1 MGRVTDCISAIDV
14 WTYLGKFNCLHL
26 NLQNY
31 NQHLRC
37 NLFLQR
43 AEDDG
48 PDIPG
53 AICRTGARAK
63 CSHTSAKGASAKIL
77 SNNTGANVVLALP
90 ACEITMFPL

>member
-1 MGRVTDCISAIDV
+1 MFGLSLVNSI
-14 WTYLGKFNCLHL
+14 GGCLHL
-26 NLQNY
+26 KLQNY
-31 NQHLRC
+31 NHQHLRC
-37 NLFLQR
+37 NLYLQR

-53 AICRTGARAK
+53 AICRAGASAK

-77 SNNTGANVVLALP
+77 SNNTGANV